1 MKLPPPVGHNVLW
14 HLSQFCWH
22 SEDVDRDMEFIMTV
36 VKTIRSLRAD
46 YNLTKTRADC
56 KMTRRQ
62 IQSNSRRLTGLALMN
77 TVAVTVIFTEIVQIL
92 RYQTASR
99 SY

>member
-1 MKLPPPVGHNVLW
+1 MKLSLSVSHNALW
-14 HLSQFCWH
+14 HLLQFCWH

-56 KMTRRQ
+56 KMTHRQ
-62 IQSNSRRLTGLALMN
+62 IQSNSRR
-77 TVAVTVIFTEIVQIL
+77 FFK
-92 RYQTASR
+92 TAPR